1 VKMTITTEK
10 QKALVAIL
18 DQHLFYPTEKEWIDG
33 DEMADRSKQT
43 RQNLAKATKDDPAS
57 LQWLALQEDFGDEN
71 YVVSAYDAHA
81 IVIELLS
88 AQNNSEDYLL
98 SIALN
103 KQAEW
108 YVRRDAITALSKKK
122 SISHI
127 KSLTSLLDF
136 QFGTEGE
143 SSELV
148 ETVFDTFMEHRIVD
162 ALDDVIELHKRH
174 LTYLRNDEDAFCSV
188 DKDLFTSARAGLGDE
203 TMLVNTI
210 RHSFNDWYSVSE
222 RAKKALKK
230 LLSTLSEERVFHL
243 LHGQYMSEKPL
254 DRYLELTQKA
264 KWPLVRR
271 WALDQ
276 YLTHELSEAQATSLI
291 ALLEDDWYVA
301 KRVSD
306 FIIDASH
313 LNNDTL
319 LEHASGNAL
328 SDKAKYWLIFC
339 LMKRGVDISAAHSW
353 VNELRVTLPACISA
367 QMRKIIVREW
377 SNSAQAR
384 SDIRWQ
390 IEAASLPVNETTE
403 TTQYDAEARVKQFIK
418 LLEYHGISVDG
429 YMDYA
434 DEMSQGSSTFY
445 IIKMTVDT
453 RKEDL
458 NEFGEKEVSTI
469 EDWLLVSK
477 LGPYIYYQ
485 RQKKTENFDEDN
497 EWCGGSSGPLDEVRD
512 DKTQGIYRQ
521 VAQELGY
528 VQLREEQLSTVVTGL
543 NIYFFGAREPLNI
556 RDLLFYWQD

>member
-1 VKMTITTEK
+1 MTITTEK

-18 DQHLFYPTEKEWIDG
+18 DQHLFFPTEKEWIDG
-33 DEMADRSKQT
+33 DEMAQRSKQT
-43 RQNLAKATKDDPAS
+43 RQHLAKATKDDPAS
-57 LQWLALQEDFGDEN
+57 LEWLALQENFGDEN
-71 YVVSAYDAHA
+71 HVVSAYDAHE
-81 IVIELLS
+81 IVIELIS

-108 YVRRDAITALSKKK
+108 YVRRDAITALSQKK
-122 SISHI
+122 SITHI

-136 QFGTEGE
+136 QFGAEGE

-148 ETVFDTFMEHRIVD
+148 ETVFDTFMEYQIVE
-162 ALDDVIELHKRH
+162 ALDDVIELQKRH

-188 DKDLFTSARAGLGDE
+188 GNDLFTSARAGLGDE
-203 TMLVNTI
+203 TMLLNTI
-210 RHSFNDWYSVSE
+210 RYTFNDWYSVSE
-222 RAKKALKK
+222 RAKKSLKK
-230 LLSTLSEERVFHL
+230 LLSMISEERVFQL
-243 LHGQYMSEKPL
+243 LHGQYTSEKHL
-254 DRYLELTQKA
+254 DRYLELAQKA

-276 YLTHELSEAQATSLI
+276 YLTHELSEAHATPLI

-306 FIIDASH
+306 FIIDANH
-313 LNNDTL
+313 VNNDTL

-328 SDKAKYWLIFC
+328 SDEAKYWLIFC
-339 LMKRGVDISAAHSW
+339 LIKRGVDISAAHSW
-353 VNELRVTLPACISA
+353 VNELRVTLPACVST
-367 QMRKIIVREW
+367 QMREIIVKEW

-390 IEAASLPVNETTE
+390 IEAASLPSKEATE
-403 TTQYDAEARVKQFIK
+403 TTQYDVEARIKQFIK
-418 LLEYHGISVDG
+418 LLEYHGVSVHG

-434 DEMSQGSSTFY
+434 EEMRQGDSTYY
-445 IIKMTVDT
+445 IIKMTIDK
-453 RKEDL
+453 RKEDI

-485 RQKKTENFDEDN
+485 REEKTENFDEDN
-497 EWCGGSSGPLDEVRD
+497 EWCGGSSGSLDEVRD
-512 DKTQGIYRQ
+512 DKTQRIYRQ

-528 VQLREEQLSTVVTGL
+528 EWLNEEQLSTVFTGL
-543 NIYFFGAREPLNI
+543 NIYFFGTREPLSV